1 MGKKK
6 KRSRKKRKLKRDNE
20 TSKEMQIRIGKCR
33 GGRGSMVIR
42 DKTKYNR
49 KKDKKVDHDES

>member
-6 KRSRKKRKLKRDNE
+6 TRNRKKRKQKRLNE
-20 TSKEMQIRIGKCR
+20 TCQEMTIRLTKCR
-33 GGRGSMVIR
+33 GGRGTMVIN

-49 KKDKKVDHDES
+49 KKEQHVDLDD